1 MPEDRF
7 IPPAARQRLC
17 VALVT
22 ETYPPEVNGVAM
34 TLGRIVGGLNRR
46 GHSVQLVRPRQ
57 HGNDTAASAESFSEL
72 LVCGVPI
79 PRYEGLRFGLPAKGA
94 LLRAWSS
101 RRPDIVHVATE
112 GPLGWSAVGA
122 ARTLKLPV
130 SSGFHTNFD
139 AYSRHYGFG
148 WLKGS
153 ISRYLRRLHN
163 RTDATLV
170 PTQNVMRRLEALSYR
185 NIEVVSRGVDTRLFH
200 PGRRSDAYRAVWGA
214 GSDDLVVGYVGR
226 LAPEKNLELALAAF
240 DAIKRAVPG
249 ARLVFVGEG
258 PLRKLLAAQYPEHVF
273 AGVRHGADLATHYA
287 SLDIFLFPSLTETF
301 GNVTAEAL
309 SSGLAVVAY
318 DCAAAAELIKD
329 GFNGRLVP
337 PGDRSNFIRAA
348 VALAAHRGERAQL
361 RSQAA
366 PSVEHLDWERIHDEF
381 AQMLQRVIALHKR
394 RQYAEN
400 SLVVALD

>member
-1 MPEDRF
+1 MSEDRT
-7 IPPAARQRLC
+7 IPPAARKRLC

-34 TLGRIVGGLNRR
+34 TLCRIVGGLNRR
-46 GHSVQLVRPRQ
+46 GHKVQLVRPRQ
-57 HGNDTAASAESFSEL
+57 HSTDTAAAAESFSDV
-72 LVCGVPI
+72 LVRGVPI
-79 PRYEGLRFGLPAKGA
+79 PRYEGLRFGLPAKAA
-94 LLRAWSS
+94 LLRVWSS

-112 GPLGWSAVGA
+112 GPLGWSAVAA
-122 ARTLKLPV
+122 ARTLQLPV

-139 AYSRHYGFG
+139 AYSPHYGFG
-148 WLKGS
+148 WLKGT

-170 PTQNVMRRLEALSYR
+170 PTQDLMHRLVALSYR

-200 PGRRSDAYRAVWGA
+200 PGRRSDELRAAWRA
-214 GSDDLVVGYVGR
+214 GPDELVAGYVGR
-226 LAPEKNLELALAAF
+226 LAPEKNLDLALAAF

-258 PLRKLLAAQYPEHVF
+258 PLHKPFSARYPEHVF
-273 AGVRHGADLATHYA
+273 AGLRHDVDLAAHYA

-309 SSGLAVVAY
+309 ASGLAVVAY
-318 DCAAAAELIKD
+318 DCAAAAELIKN
-329 GFNGRLVP
+329 GANGRLVP
-337 PGDRSNFIRAA
+337 PGDRAAFILAA
-348 VALAAHRGERAQL
+348 VALATGRGELART
-361 RSQAA
+361 RSLAA
-366 PSVEHLDWERIHDEF
+366 PSVAHLDWERIHDDF
-381 AQMLQRVIALHKR
+381 AEMLRRVIALHKR
-394 RQYAEN
+394 RQYAES